1 MSGLQLALRIVEFI
15 LAISVLAILHEFGH
29 FLMAR
34 LAKIEV
40 EEFGLFLP
48 PKLFTLFTLGGT
60 KFTINA
66 IPFGAFV
73 RPKGENDPEIP
84 DGLAAANPWKRL
96 GVLFGGPIT
105 NIVVGILL
113 FSLVFIQ
120 TGAPNSRIVQI
131 ADLAENSPA
140 LTAGIQKGDVIV
152 QVGEVKINSMNSL
165 IQEVH
170 TNLGKEITLK
180 LQRGDQLLDV
190 KVTPRTDPPAGQ
202 GSLGIVMSNPVEK
215 VSLLQA
221 IPMGGQVAYEQMKQ
235 LIMLPGQL
243 INGQVSAQQARVVGP
258 KGMFDIYEQAR
269 QLDTQTT
276 ADPSSSTLPAVN
288 TLWLMAVI
296 SVALGIT
303 NLLPLPALDGGRIIF
318 VLPELIFH
326 KRVPAKYENLVH
338 GIGFLLL
345 IAFMLYVTFQDI
357 IHPII
362 LP

>member
-1 MSGLQLALRIVEFI
+1 MSGLQLALRIIEFI

-29 FLMAR
+29 FLIAR

-48 PKLFTLFTLGGT
+48 PKLFTLFKIGGT
-60 KFTINA
+60 EFTLNA

-84 DGLAAANPWKRL
+84 GGLAAANPWKRL
-96 GVLFGGPIT
+96 AVLFGGPVT

-120 TGAPNSRIVQI
+120 TGAPNPHIVLI
-131 ADLAENSPA
+131 ADLAANSPA
-140 LTAGIQKGDVIV
+140 SAAGIQKGDVV
-152 QVGEVKINSMNSL
+152 LQVADVKIISMDTL
-165 IQEVH
+165 IQGVH
-170 TNLGKEITLK
+170 DNLGKEITLK
-180 LQRGDQLLDV
+180 LQRGVLQLDV

-202 GSLGIVMSNPVEK
+202 GALGIVMGNPAEK
-215 VSLLQA
+215 ISLLQA

-235 LIMLPGQL
+235 LVMLPGQL
-243 INGQVSAQQARVVGP
+243 INGKISPQQARVVGP

-269 QLDTQTT
+269 QKDAQTT
-276 ADPSSSTLPAVN
+276 AEPSSSSLPAVN

-318 VLPELIFH
+318 VLPELLFH

-345 IAFMLYVTFQDI
+345 IGFMLYVTFQDI

-362 LP
+362 IP